1 MMAEAGA
8 DLFNRT
14 CFNYPTLGDL
24 YEYATY
30 TAMLKR
36 DGLVV
41 HDSQP
46 GQISCKAKMKLGEGV
61 VPLCQFQS
69 SSSGQVCNS
78 GTSQTGHISCKAKG
92 GTGGSHAADSRRSKR
107 YFPAL
112 PSSFTLIDG
121 KMV

>member
-1 MMAEAGA
+1 
-8 DLFNRT
+8 
-14 CFNYPTLGDL
+14 
-24 YEYATY
+24 
-30 TAMLKR
+30 MLKR

-41 HDSQP
+41 DDSQP
-46 GQISCKAKMKLGEGV
+46 GQINCKAKMKLRERV
-61 VPLCQFQS
+61 VPLCQFQVPAQ
-69 SSSGQVCNS
+69 GKF
-78 GTSQTGHISCKAKG
+78 GTLERLKRDKSAAKAKG